1 MLCYNFGVELYQKK
15 KLEEAVS
22 WLKESFEMG
31 KHQTNLDARN
41 QVCFLELKEH
51 FDQVDWWSRKLECK
65 ISALKFR

>member
-41 QVCFLELKEH
+41 QVCFLELKEY
-51 FDQVDWWSRKLECK
+51 FKLIDDLEECK
-65 ISALKFR
+65 ISTLRFRF

>member
-41 QVCFLELKEH
+41 QVCFLELKEY
-51 FDQVDWWSRKLECK
+51 FDQVD
-65 ISALKFR
+65 